1 MADTLTGLLTAVG
14 EAFLKERNLVGRN
27 FKRGVSVLEKNIL
40 EMSTQDALKLVFG
53 SKGHKE
59 KNSGNLGQLC

>member
-1 MADTLTGLLTAVG
+1 MADTLTDVLTAGG

-27 FKRGVSVLEKNIL
+27 FKRGVSVLEKKYIRDVYRGWT
-40 EMSTQDALKLVFG
+40 EISFG

-59 KNSGNLGQLC
+59 KNSEN